1 MAFLLEAVMK
11 EMVTPETIIALALL
25 KARATGTSIRI
36 EDVSALFGEARKR
49 GLELEKVALRRVPGG
64 LYSEDVEAFAG
75 RLFAAGYAKARSP
88 ITLEE
93 KGVRICEEIVGEEL
107 RRNPES
113 LRTVAS
119 VLDLDGILATVPTP
133 V

>member
-1 MAFLLEAVMK
+1 MAFPEVVMS
-11 EMVTPETIIALALL
+11 VLVAPETIIALALL
-25 KARATGTSIRI
+25 KARASGTSVRI
-36 EDVSALFGEARKR
+36 EDVSSLFGEARKR

-75 RLFAAGYAKARSP
+75 KLFAAGYARARSP

-107 RRNPES
+107 RTNPGA
-113 LRTVAS
+113 LRVVANA
-119 VLDLDGILATVPTP
+119 LNLEDTLATVPAP
-133 V
+133 A